1 MELILIKYMA
11 SRQVITKKIITMTL
25 ITEKYLTKGLF
36 VALVFIL
43 LGGFSFSS
51 YASADFQTPPAV
63 ALCDMSIKAAGI
75 PIDGLAAD
83 DSPSWHVVR
92 IDFQPTATDD
102 QKAAAW
108 EIVRNF
114 DYQKALAT
122 YEDYK
127 PVDTVPVT
135 TNFSTTAPTLT
146 QDGQISVAQV
156 NGYPYIYF
164 QANGVTQHILG
175 ASSFEISSSETT
187 DAISG
192 EKMQVGDFVIGM
204 IDQNLNNADTPDN
217 SSLHGIWVKWSSVK
231 KELIEELKDSNA
243 LSADGVSGSGK
254 VSGVNSSSFLDSII
268 NVLASLGIYIKDG
281 IVNIISL
288 AVDKLV
294 VNTAIINKI
303 EMIDQSTGQIYCT
316 WIENGE
322 WQKSEG
328 SCDEVSTSSQ
338 NVVLPKDTG
347 VNAVDNTKSDATNLQ
362 TTSDTT
368 TSDTTTSD
376 TTTSDTTTS
385 DTTTSD
391 TTTSDTTTSDTTT
404 SDTREASLE
413 DSTTLDQNITPNTID
428 DENIIPDATST
439 NESTTDILD
448 EPAPDTMFDITPSS
462 DSAPVSDIVP
472 TSAPVPVSEAD
483 QAPVS
488 DTVAIDKT
496 NS

>member
-175 ASSFEISSSETT
+175 ASSFEISSSET
-187 DAISG
+187 
-192 EKMQVGDFVIGM
+192 
-204 IDQNLNNADTPDN
+204 PDN

-303 EMIDQSTGQIYCT
+303 EMIDQ
-316 WIENGE
+316 
-322 WQKSEG
+322 
-328 SCDEVSTSSQ
+328 
-338 NVVLPKDTG
+338 
-347 VNAVDNTKSDATNLQ
+347 
-362 TTSDTT
+362 
-368 TSDTTTSD
+368 
-376 TTTSDTTTS
+376 
-385 DTTTSD
+385 
-391 TTTSDTTTSDTTT
+391 
-404 SDTREASLE
+404 
-413 DSTTLDQNITPNTID
+413 
-428 DENIIPDATST
+428 
-439 NESTTDILD
+439 
-448 EPAPDTMFDITPSS
+448 
-462 DSAPVSDIVP
+462 
-472 TSAPVPVSEAD
+472 
-483 QAPVS
+483 
-488 DTVAIDKT
+488 
-496 NS
+496 